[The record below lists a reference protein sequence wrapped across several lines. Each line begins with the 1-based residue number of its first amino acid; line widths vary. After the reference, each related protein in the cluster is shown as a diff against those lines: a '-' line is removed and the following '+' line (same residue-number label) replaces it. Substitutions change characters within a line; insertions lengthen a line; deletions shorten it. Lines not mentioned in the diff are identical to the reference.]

1 MSKDK
6 PKGPDVLPAHYRDE
20 LQRAVAGAVFHV
32 LYREATETDRPGCG
46 GWAHELATR
55 VVDATSK
62 GLASGTESAAPG
74 LQAVH
79 DYINEWPME
88 DASKATLCAM
98 LAREIHQAVGNLSAA
113 TRARAAAAEQPQS
126 YEPVH

>member
-1 MSKDK
+1 MSSDK

-32 LYREATETDRPGCG
+32 FYREATEIDRPRCG
-46 GWAHELATR
+46 AFAHELATR

-62 GLASGTESAAPG
+62 GLAAGTESSAPG

-98 LAREIHQAVGNLSAA
+98 LAREIHHALDK
-113 TRARAAAAEQPQS
+113 TRARATAAEQPQS
-126 YEPVH
+126 DEPVH